1 MKNVKLLL
9 IIIVGIM
16 LESCYPYKIQVVRQP
31 TYTIY
36 SPMYKK
42 RRLSMWREHYGV
54 YYNER
59 DAAKQ
64 IEEWKQDKKDSK
76 KYRNPTIIRI
86 R

>member
-9 IIIVGIM
+9 IIIVGVM
-16 LESCYPYKIQVVRQP
+16 LESCYPYRIKVVRQP

-42 RRLSMWREHYGV
+42 RRLSMWREHYGIFN
-54 YYNER
+54 NER
-59 DAAKQ
+59 DARRQ
-64 IEEWKQDKKDSK
+64 IEEWKQEKGDSK
-76 KYRNPTIIRI
+76 KYRNPRMIRI

>member
-1 MKNVKLLL
+1 MRKLKLLF
-9 IIIVGIM
+9 IIITAVI
-16 LESCYPYKIQVVRQP
+16 LESCYPYRIQVVRQP
-31 TYTIY
+31 SYSIY

-59 DAAKQ
+59 DARKQ
-64 IEEWKQDKKDSK
+64 IEEWKQERGDRKKN
-76 KYRNPTIIRI
+76 RNPKIIRI

>member
-1 MKNVKLLL
+1 
-9 IIIVGIM
+9 
-16 LESCYPYKIQVVRQP
+16 
-31 TYTIY
+31 
-36 SPMYKK
+36 
-42 RRLSMWREHYGV
+42 MWREHYGV